1 MLKFKQKN
9 LKYESLGEKLRLKR
23 EEKNI
28 SIKEVSD
35 ELKIPT
41 EYLSAIEKED
51 WSKIPGEIYIKN
63 FLKTYCD
70 FLSIH
75 FGLSFNYYKKQK
87 EQNSLKKQEIK
98 ENKLKNFANSITPHR
113 FRSFLFV
120 VVLLFFLGYI
130 YYETSNYIKPPK
142 LEIFQPNKD
151 YVTKDNLVTI
161 LGKTDEEALL
171 YINGQ
176 NIALEDNGVFSIE
189 VKLKYGLNNFEI
201 ISQRK
206 HGRQHRENVVVFK
219 EKN

>member
-9 LKYESLGEKLRLKR
+9 LKYESLGEKLRQKR

-28 SIKEVSD
+28 SIKEASD
-35 ELKIPT
+35 ELKIPI

-176 NIALEDNGVFSIE
+176 NIALEDDGVFSIE

>member
-70 FLSIH
+70 FLGVH
-75 FGLSFNYYKKQK
+75 FGLSFNYYKKQQA
-87 EQNSLKKQEIK
+87 QNALKKQEVK
-98 ENKLKNFANSITPHR
+98 ENKLKIFVNSITPHSFRR
-113 FRSFLFV
+113 FFFV

-142 LEIFQPNKD
+142 LEISQPNKD

-161 LGKTDEEALL
+161 VGKTDEEAML

>member
-9 LKYESLGEKLRLKR
+9 LKHESLGEKIKLKR
-23 EEKNI
+23 ESKKL
-28 SIKEVSD
+28 SLKEISD
-35 ELKIPT
+35 ELKISV
-41 EYLSAIEKED
+41 EYLRAIEKED
-51 WSKIPGEIYIKN
+51 WKSLPGEVYVKN

-70 FLSIH
+70 FLGVH
-75 FGLSFNYYKKQK
+75 FGLSFDYYKKQK
-87 EQNSLKKQEIK
+87 EQSSLKKQDAK
-98 ENKLKNFANSITPHR
+98 ENKIKRFVNNMTPHT
-113 FRSFLFV
+113 FRRLFFIV
-120 VVLLFFLGYI
+120 VILFFLGYI
-130 YYETSNYIKPPK
+130 YYETNNYLKPPK
-142 LEIFQPNKD
+142 LEISQPKKD

-161 LGKTDEEALL
+161 VGKTDEEALL

-176 NIALEDNGVFSIE
+176 NIALEDDGVFSIE